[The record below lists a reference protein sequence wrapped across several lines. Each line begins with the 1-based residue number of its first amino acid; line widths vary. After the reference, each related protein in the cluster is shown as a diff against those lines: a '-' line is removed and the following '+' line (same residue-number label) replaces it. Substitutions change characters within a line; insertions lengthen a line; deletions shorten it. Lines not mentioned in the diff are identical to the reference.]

1 MTEFE
6 REKKEPACGPEAS
19 EPAAGNAAGRPLRGL
34 YSKVNI
40 SVKTL
45 NIIIIVL
52 AAALVASMAFGI
64 ANRGFL
70 VEFDT
75 LGGTPVESQKRMYD
89 ELVAAP
95 EAPTREGYVFD
106 GWYLDREATRP
117 WDMESDV
124 VTGPMTLYAG
134 WREP

>member
-1 MTEFE
+1 MAELE
-6 REKKEPACGPEAS
+6 EKENPALGPEAS

-34 YSKVNI
+34 YGRVNI

-45 NIIIIVL
+45 NIVIVVL
-52 AAALVASMAFGI
+52 AAALVLSMAFGI
-64 ANRGFL
+64 ANRGFV

-75 LGGTPVESQKRMYD
+75 LGGTAVESQKRMYD
-89 ELVAAP
+89 ELIEAP

-117 WDMESDV
+117 WDMGTDV

-134 WREP
+134 WKER